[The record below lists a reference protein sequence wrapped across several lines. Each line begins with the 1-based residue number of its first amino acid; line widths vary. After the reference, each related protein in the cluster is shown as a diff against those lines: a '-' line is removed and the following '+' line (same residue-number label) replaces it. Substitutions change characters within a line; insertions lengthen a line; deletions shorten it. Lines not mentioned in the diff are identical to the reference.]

1 MKKIALNKKNLVGSS
16 NESEVTICGIKT
28 QALLDTGSCVSTI
41 NEEFYNKHLSHL
53 QLSPVEGILNV
64 ECADGNV
71 LPYKGLIEADLTV
84 KGIPLDHVQH
94 CLFLVVPESRYSK
107 TVPILLGTNILA
119 EFMNTCKEKV
129 GEKYLQ
135 DSALFTPW
143 YLVFRCMTIR
153 EKTLKKKKDN
163 RLAIVRCA
171 EQQRILIRPNTS
183 VSIKGYLNQ
192 ETEYQ
197 PTGAVLEAT
206 QKSVLTDDL
215 DIAPTVITYNFKDTG
230 IIKVNVSNI
239 TTRTVSVPPN
249 AILCELQPVVVEN
262 VLEMTDTP
270 GQPMA
275 QVDMRELRK
284 QQRDDSLIGFWVR
297 AVKDK
302 RIPNKELEER
312 LKKSFEIVQ
321 KAANEARNKQKTYFD
336 KSARASNL
344 EIGDKVLV
352 KILAFEGKH
361 KLADKFEDDI
371 YEIVDKP
378 NRDIPV
384 FIVRSQKGKER
395 TLHRNHLLPVG
406 SKDIENTISI
416 QNEEEKLDTQSKNVK
431 HTSEVKCD
439 VTCEFET
446 ESDTDCELDISI
458 NYPPKINAH
467 SIDGETQNANEV
479 NTEQEIVLESPVPR
493 RSARRRKKPEWHSF
507 YQMNQISVRESLPE
521 TKHVL

>member
-64 ECADGNV
+64 DCTDGNV

-153 EKTLKKKKDN
+153 EKTLKKKDN

-230 IIKVNVSNI
+230 
-239 TTRTVSVPPN
+239 
-249 AILCELQPVVVEN
+249 
-262 VLEMTDTP
+262 
-270 GQPMA
+270 QPMA

-302 RIPNKELEER
+302 RIPNK
-312 LKKSFEIVQ
+312 KS
-321 KAANEARNKQKTYFD
+321 
-336 KSARASNL
+336 
-344 EIGDKVLV
+344 
-352 KILAFEGKH
+352 
-361 KLADKFEDDI
+361 
-371 YEIVDKP
+371 
-378 NRDIPV
+378 
-384 FIVRSQKGKER
+384 KGKRER

-493 RSARRRKKPEWHSF
+493 RSARRRKKPR
-507 YQMNQISVRESLPE
+507 MA
-521 TKHVL
+521 

>member
-1 MKKIALNKKNLVGSS
+1 
-16 NESEVTICGIKT
+16 
-28 QALLDTGSCVSTI
+28 
-41 NEEFYNKHLSHL
+41 
-53 QLSPVEGILNV
+53 
-64 ECADGNV
+64 
-71 LPYKGLIEADLTV
+71 
-84 KGIPLDHVQH
+84 
-94 CLFLVVPESRYSK
+94 
-107 TVPILLGTNILA
+107 
-119 EFMNTCKEKV
+119 
-129 GEKYLQ
+129 
-135 DSALFTPW
+135 
-143 YLVFRCMTIR
+143 MTIR
-153 EKTLKKKKDN
+153 EKTLKKKDN

-197 PTGAVLEAT
+197 PTGAVLETT
-206 QKSVLTDDL
+206 QKSVLTDDV
-215 DIAPTVITYNFKDTG
+215 DIAPTVITYNFKDTD
-230 IIKVNVSNI
+230 
-239 TTRTVSVPPN
+239 
-249 AILCELQPVVVEN
+249 

-521 TKHVL
+521 TKHVLVNLISSGVLQGVSETMVSRIVNTVLDVG